1 MRAWVCHELT
11 ADRSGLRFEPDWR
24 DPPEP
29 GPNQLRVRLT
39 AAALNYPDLLMLSGG
54 YQFRPELPF
63 VPGVEACGIIDEVG
77 EGLLGDLIGERVI
90 VGARSGCLAELITV
104 DAAQV
109 RPVPAGLHD
118 DEAAAHSVGTLT
130 AYVSLAVRG
139 RLQRGERLLVLGAG
153 GGVGLAAVGTAKALG
168 ATVIAATSDAGKA
181 EVIRAAGADELVIID
196 RDAPDLSALKGT
208 IDIVYD
214 PVGGAAFAPALG
226 ALAWNGRYLLVGFV
240 AGQPSPPATNRL
252 LLKGIEIIGVR
263 AGEQGR
269 RDPAGG
275 AAAQRAIDALAEG
288 GLRPHIGMKRPLE
301 RADELFAAMAEGTIV
316 GKAVAL
322 IG

>member
-11 ADRSGLRFEPDWR
+11 ADRAGLRFEASWP

-29 GPNQLRVRLT
+29 GPNEVRVRLT
-39 AAALNYPDLLMLSGG
+39 AAAINYPDLLMLSGG
-54 YQFRPELPF
+54 YQFKPELPF
-63 VPGVEACGIIDEVG
+63 TPGVEACGIIDEVG

-90 VGARSGCLAELITV
+90 VGARSGCLADLITV

-130 AYVSLAVRG
+130 AYVALAVRG
-139 RLQRGERLLVLGAG
+139 RLQPGERVLVLGAG

-168 ATVIAATSDAGKA
+168 ATVIAATSDAAKA
-181 EVIRAAGADELVIID
+181 DIIRTAGADELLVLD
-196 RDAPDLSALKGT
+196 RGAPEFSLLKGT
-208 IDIVYD
+208 IDVVYD
-214 PVGGAAFAPALG
+214 PVGGAAFAPAL
-226 ALAWNGRYLLVGFV
+226 ATLAWNGRYLVVGFV
-240 AGQPSPPATNRL
+240 AGQPAPLAINRL
-252 LLKGIEIIGVR
+252 LLKGTEIIGVR
-263 AGEQGR
+263 AGEHSR
-269 RDPAGG
+269 RDPAAGVE
-275 AAAQRAIDALAEG
+275 AQRAIDALADG
-288 GLRPHIGMKRPLE
+288 GLRPHIGLKLPLE
-301 RADELFAAMAEGTIV
+301 RADELFAAMAAGTVV

>member
-11 ADRSGLRFEPDWR
+11 ADRGGLRFEPDWP

-54 YQFRPELPF
+54 YQFKPELPF
-63 VPGVEACGIIDEVG
+63 IPGVEACGIIDEVG

-90 VGARSGCLAELITV
+90 VGARSGCLAELVTV

-130 AYVSLAVRG
+130 AYVALAVRG
-139 RLQRGERLLVLGAG
+139 RLQRGERVLVLGAG

-168 ATVIAATSDAGKA
+168 ATVIAATTDAGKA
-181 EVIRAAGADELVIID
+181 EVIRGAGADELLVID
-196 RDAPDLSALKGT
+196 RAAPDLAALKGR
-208 IDIVYD
+208 IDVVYD
-214 PVGGAAFAPALG
+214 PVGGPAFLPAL
-226 ALAWNGRYLLVGFV
+226 ATLAWNGRYLVVGFV
-240 AGQPSPPATNRL
+240 AGQPAPMPTNRL

-263 AGEQGR
+263 AGEHGR
-269 RDPAGG
+269 RDPAAG

-288 GLRPHIGMKRPLE
+288 GLRPHVGMKLPLE
-301 RADELFAAMAEGTIV
+301 RADALFAAMAEGKIV
-316 GKAVAL
+316 GKAVAT

>member
-1 MRAWVCHELT
+1 LRAWVCHELT
-11 ADRSGLRFEPDWR
+11 ADRGGLRFHPDWR

-29 GPNQLRVRLT
+29 GPNQLRVRL
-39 AAALNYPDLLMLSGG
+39 AAAAINYPDLLMLSGG

-63 VPGVEACGIIDEVG
+63 IPGVEACGIIDEVG

-90 VGARSGCLAELITV
+90 VGTRSGCLAELITV

-139 RLQRGERLLVLGAG
+139 RVQAGERVLVLGAG

-168 ATVIAATSDAGKA
+168 ATVIAATGDAGKA
-181 EVIRAAGADELVIID
+181 EVIRAAGADEVLTLD
-196 RDAPDLSALKGT
+196 RAVPDLSAFKGA
-208 IDIVYD
+208 IDVVYD
-214 PVGGAAFAPALG
+214 PVGGAAFAPAL
-226 ALAWNGRYLLVGFV
+226 ATLAWNGRYLLVGFV
-240 AGQPSPPATNRL
+240 AGQPAPPATNRL

-263 AGEQGR
+263 AGEHGR
-269 RDPAGG
+269 RDPAAG

-288 GLRPHIGMKRPLE
+288 GLRPHVGMKLPLE
-301 RADELFAAMAEGTIV
+301 RADELFAAMAEGAVV
-316 GKAVAL
+316 GKAVATM
-322 IG
+322 G